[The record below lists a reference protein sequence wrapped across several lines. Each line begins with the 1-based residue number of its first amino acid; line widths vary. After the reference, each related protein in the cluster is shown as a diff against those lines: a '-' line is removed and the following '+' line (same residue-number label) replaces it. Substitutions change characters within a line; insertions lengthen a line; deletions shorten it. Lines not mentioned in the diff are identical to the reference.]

1 MVGFDGSKKE
11 GWAMEFGKKIRELRK
26 KKGLSQRE
34 LAQLVGID
42 FTYLSKIETGDLP
55 PPSDEVIAK
64 LAQYLGADEE
74 ELFLLAKKIPPQYR
88 REILEDKAVPDI
100 LRLVTTYPEFREEL
114 EAFVREWKARRQGQR
129 SGLQK
134 G

>member
-1 MVGFDGSKKE
+1 
-11 GWAMEFGKKIRELRK
+11 MEFGKKIRELRK